1 MRFKFTPFQILVHVS
16 CWIPFIILIW
26 DFFHNNLTVNPI
38 QEATFRT
45 GKTALT
51 LLVLTL
57 AVTPINTIFGF
68 REVIKVRRPLG
79 LYTFFYASIHFLIFV
94 GVDYNFNWNYIKDAL
109 FEKRYAYIGFTAFM
123 IMLPMALTSTKGW
136 QKRLKL
142 NWKRLHKFIYVVG
155 LLVVTHYMWAVKS
168 DIRIPLIYG
177 AIIISFLILRIP
189 AVRKKL
195 SQTGL
200 HKLGR
205 KSPAHSQP

>member
-1 MRFKFTPFQILVHVS
+1 MRFKFTPFQILVHVC
-16 CWIPFIILIW
+16 CWIPFIVLIW
-26 DFFHNNLTVNPI
+26 DYFHNNLTFNPI

-109 FEKRYAYIGFTAFM
+109 FEKRYAYIGFTAFL

-136 QKRLKL
+136 QKRLKV
-142 NWKRLHKFIYVVG
+142 NWKRLHKFIYVAG

-168 DIRIPLIYG
+168 DIRIPLVYG
-177 AIIISFLILRIP
+177 AIIIIFLIFRIP
-189 AVRKKL
+189 GVRNKI
-195 SQTGL
+195 SQTPL

-205 KSPAHSQP
+205 KSPAHSQS